1 MSSGPSS
8 YRGRFVPSPT
18 GPLHFGSLVCALA
31 SYLDARAHNGVWLVR
46 IEDIDPPRDVPG
58 ADKQILETLAR
69 LGMVSDEP
77 VVWQSDRYDLYE
89 AALAKLT
96 QKGLVYGCACSRRE
110 IAAAQAELGLAPHV
124 YPGTCRNG
132 TNGRPARALRLR
144 TVDETIEFRDR
155 RCGVFAENL
164 EQDVGD
170 FVIRRADGLW
180 AYQLAVVVDDADQGV
195 NNVVRGED
203 LLDNTPRQI
212 YLQRQL
218 DIPTPQYFH
227 VALAVDSNG
236 MKLSKQTHAPAIDA
250 EEPLPLLLAAA
261 RHLGLTGIGAKT
273 PQAFYA
279 AAQEIWAE
287 KFVF

>member
-1 MSSGPSS
+1 M
-8 YRGRFVPSPT
+8 
-18 GPLHFGSLVCALA
+18 
-31 SYLDARAHNGVWLVR
+31 
-46 IEDIDPPRDVPG
+46 
-58 ADKQILETLAR
+58 
-69 LGMVSDEP
+69 
-77 VVWQSDRYDLYE
+77 
-89 AALAKLT
+89 
-96 QKGLVYGCACSRRE
+96 
-110 IAAAQAELGLAPHV
+110 
-124 YPGTCRNG
+124 
-132 TNGRPARALRLR
+132 
-144 TVDETIEFRDR
+144 
-155 RCGVFAENL
+155 
-164 EQDVGD
+164 GD

-261 RHLGLTGIGAKT
+261 RHLGLTGIGSKT
-273 PQAFYA
+273 PQVFYA